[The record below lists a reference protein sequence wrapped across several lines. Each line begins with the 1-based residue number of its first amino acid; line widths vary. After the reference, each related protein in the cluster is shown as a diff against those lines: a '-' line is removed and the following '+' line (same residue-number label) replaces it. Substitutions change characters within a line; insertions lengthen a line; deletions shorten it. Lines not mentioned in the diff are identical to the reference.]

1 MFRAPSTMSLLCLE
15 ASARL
20 RSFTAA
26 AHELHLTQGAVSRQ
40 LQSLEDRLGV
50 KLFTRRREALALTD
64 AGRYYLGE
72 IAPLL
77 QRLERATVN
86 VMALKGHGGALSLS
100 VGASVGTYWLIP
112 RLPAFTREHGEITLN
127 LGTRVGPVDFG
138 TTPVDAS
145 LEFSDGQRPGLRS
158 DFVVPLIL
166 SPYAAPSWTAVHGD
180 AVNAETPRA
189 SLIHHQTLP
198 GAWDGWFQREGIA
211 GEAGR
216 EGPRYEIMS
225 MALNAS
231 VAGMGVA
238 LLPPYMGDDMV
249 AAGRLQRLSTRSW
262 RYSKGYY
269 LVYPEEAA
277 QLKSLQIF
285 RAWLLAQVGESD
297 ALVDAPPHA

>member
-1 MFRAPSTMSLLCLE
+1 MKPGATMRSRAATR
-15 ASARL
+15 A
-20 RSFTAA
+20 
-26 AHELHLTQGAVSRQ
+26 GAVD
-40 LQSLEDRLGV
+40 DR
-50 KLFTRRREALALTD
+50 A
-64 AGRYYLGE
+64 
-72 IAPLL
+72 
-77 QRLERATVN
+77 
-86 VMALKGHGGALSLS
+86 
-100 VGASVGTYWLIP
+100 
-112 RLPAFTREHGEITLN
+112 AFDDQVVH
-127 LGTRVGPVDFG
+127 
-138 TTPVDAS
+138 AS

-158 DFVVPLIL
+158 AFVVPLTL
-166 SPYAAPSWTAVHGD
+166 SPYAAPAWTAVHGST
-180 AVNAETPRA
+180 VNATMPRA

-262 RYSKGYY
+262 RYTKGYY
-269 LVYPEEAA
+269 LVYPEDAA

-285 RAWLLAQVGESD
+285 RAWLLAQADGLD
-297 ALVDAPPHA
+297 QKL